1 MACQDPTNQL
11 DTFDL
16 EVLIQKNPCL
26 DSYAEPKNVFAADE
40 LSKAARKVPR
50 FMIVNTDPISKPG
63 QHWVAI
69 FVNRRN
75 EADYFD
81 SFAES
86 PPPLIAEY
94 LRHFKNVNYSQHK
107 LQDEL
112 TFLCGL
118 FAYFFI
124 AHRCQGYKM
133 RDISNFFSFSDY
145 HINDEVVR
153 RFALQNL
160 I

>member
-50 FMIVNTDPISKPG
+50 FVNTDPISKTG

-69 FVNRRN
+69 CVNRRN

-81 SFAES
+81 SLAES

-94 LRHFKNVNYSQHK
+94 LRQFKNVNYSQHK

-112 TFLCGL
+112 TFL
-118 FAYFFI
+118 
-124 AHRCQGYKM
+124 
-133 RDISNFFSFSDY
+133 
-145 HINDEVVR
+145 
-153 RFALQNL
+153 NL
-160 I
+160 KSKST